1 MMATKSIW
9 DFIKEIFEGFSN
21 DGCFRLGAALA
32 YYTIFALAPVLIII
46 IAVTGFFLGDEAM
59 QGEIYRQIN
68 GLVGAESARQIQA
81 MVEAASQK
89 ESGAL
94 AAVISAV
101 GLIFGASGVF
111 YVIKDSLNIIW
122 KVKAVPKSGLAKFAV
137 DRMRSLA
144 IVLSIGF
151 IMLVALIVNGVVA
164 VLANYLNRFMPDI
177 TTYLIEAVNIGVSLL
192 ITTLLFAIIFKT
204 LPDVKNYWSDVWVGA
219 FVTAVLFALGKLLIG
234 LYIGSADVGST
245 YGAAG
250 SIIVILMWVYYASQI
265 LFLGAEF
272 TFVYARRYG
281 SGIRPSEHAVRVVQ
295 REVELDDDG
304 RRIKTTER

>member
-1 MMATKSIW
+1 MPATRTIW
-9 DFIKEIFEGFSN
+9 GFIKEIFEEFSN
-21 DGCFRLGAALA
+21 DACFRLGAALA

-46 IAVTGFFLGDEAM
+46 MAVIGFFLGDEAM
-59 QGEIYRQIN
+59 QGEIYRQIK

-81 MVEAASQK
+81 MVEAANQK
-89 ESGAL
+89 ESGTL

-101 GLIFGASGVF
+101 GLVFGASGVF

-122 KVKAVPKSGLAKFAV
+122 KVKAVPKSGLAKFAM

-144 IVLSIGF
+144 IVLAIGF
-151 IMLVALIVNGVVA
+151 IMLVALIVNGMVA
-164 VLANYLNRFMPDI
+164 VLAGYLNRFMPDLA
-177 TTYLIEAVNIGVSLL
+177 TYVIEAVNIGVSLL
-192 ITTLLFAIIFKT
+192 ISTLLFAIIFKT
-204 LPDVKNYWSDVWVGA
+204 LPDVKNNWSDVWVGA
-219 FVTAVLFALGKLLIG
+219 FITAVLFALGKLLIG

-295 REVELDDDG
+295 KEVELDDDG
-304 RRIKTTER
+304 RRIKTTEH